1 MEVVAVPEFA
11 AVEPRVHET
20 VFVAPGAYVIGDV
33 EIAEEASVW
42 FGAVLRGD
50 VQRIVVGPRSN
61 LQDGVIVHVST
72 NGQPTL
78 IGAEVSI
85 GHGAILHS
93 CTVEDG
99 ALVGFGARV
108 LDRARVSRGAMLAAG
123 AVLSPGK
130 IVPPGQLWAG
140 NPAKPLRDLSDEE
153 IANLRTTAQRY
164 VLLASEY
171 QAGRARIRC
180 AT

>member
-1 MEVVAVPEFA
+1 MDAVVVPEFV
-11 AVEPRVHET
+11 AVEPRVHES

-33 EIAEEASVW
+33 EIAEQASIW

-72 NGQPTL
+72 NGRPTL
-78 IGAEVSI
+78 IGADVSI

-108 LDRARVSRGAMLAAG
+108 LDGARVSRGAMLAAG
-123 AVLSPGK
+123 AVLTPGK
-130 IVPPGQLWAG
+130 VMPAGQLWAG
-140 NPAKPLRDLSDEE
+140 NPAKPLRDLSEEE
-153 IANLRTTAQRY
+153 IANLRKTALRY
-164 VLLASEY
+164 VALAGEY
-171 QAGRARIRC
+171 RAGRARIHT